1 MTSVANRMISRIDY
15 GQQLASALH
24 VGRAPSFVSRRAI
37 DKGDIAVSE
46 IRRDLAEHQYSSP
59 VPHDEAFLITL
70 NIREWAKRILW
81 IDDKP
86 VRAQPLAAGT
96 TNIFDLRRKYIGYGV
111 SPFHMLSFYLSHA
124 VLDAVADLDESPRVG
139 HLRHDPCG
147 GIDDVVVRELGFSL
161 RPAFERPDEANLL
174 FVDHVT
180 SAIAAHVVHRY
191 GAADGRRRTFE
202 SELTLRQLARAKEV
216 IRADLNGNITL
227 TRLAGECGL
236 SLTGFRKAFAS
247 TVGMPPHRWLLE
259 RRIERA
265 MDLVRH
271 SALALS
277 DVALD
282 CGFQSERHMTRAF
295 VQLVGLTPEAW
306 RATVVS

>member
-1 MTSVANRMISRIDY
+1 MTSAANRTIARADY

-24 VGRAPSFVSRRAI
+24 VGRAPNFVSHGAI

-46 IRRDLAEHQYSSP
+46 IRRDVAEHQYTSP

-70 NIREWAKRILW
+70 NIRKWAKRILW

-86 VRAQPLAAGT
+86 VRTQPLAAGT

-111 SPFHMLSFYLSHA
+111 SPFHMLAFYLPHA
-124 VLDAVADLDESPRVG
+124 VLDAVADLDESPRVD
-139 HLRHDPCG
+139 HLRHDPRG
-147 GIDDVVVRELGFSL
+147 GIDDIVVRELGLSL

-180 SAIAAHVVHRY
+180 SAVAAHVVHRY
-191 GAADGRRRTFE
+191 GADGRRRTFE
-202 SELTLRQLARAKEV
+202 SELTPRQVARAQEL

-236 SLTGFRKAFAS
+236 SLTGFRRAFAN
-247 TVGMPPHRWLLE
+247 TVGMPPHRWLLK
-259 RRIERA
+259 RRMERA

-282 CGFQSERHMTRAF
+282 CGFQSERHMTRVF